1 MFMLGLLGVIPT
13 YFMLISAVAMVVA
26 MLFSAS
32 FDERSSFAPL
42 NPEEIEEASDFYY
55 RHPEYGEFIAE
66 VRRQG
71 REMLLGELRA
81 LQADAAARRQKEARN
96 HLYRQES

>member
-1 MFMLGLLGVIPT
+1 
-13 YFMLISAVAMVVA
+13 
-26 MLFSAS
+26 
-32 FDERSSFAPL
+32 L